1 MKYKSEKAG
10 EWIRPKKKGYKMM
23 CCDCGLVHRMQ
34 FEHIPY
40 GSGRIII
47 FRAWR
52 DERAT
57 SVARSQKRRK
67 HGKAELP

>member
-1 MKYKSEKAG
+1 VKYKPAKSG
-10 EWIRPKKKGYKMM
+10 QWIKPKKNGYKMM

-34 FEHIPY
+34 FEHVPF
-40 GSGRIII
+40 GSGRKIV

-57 SVARSQKRRK
+57 AAARKKKQVKK
-67 HGKAELP
+67 